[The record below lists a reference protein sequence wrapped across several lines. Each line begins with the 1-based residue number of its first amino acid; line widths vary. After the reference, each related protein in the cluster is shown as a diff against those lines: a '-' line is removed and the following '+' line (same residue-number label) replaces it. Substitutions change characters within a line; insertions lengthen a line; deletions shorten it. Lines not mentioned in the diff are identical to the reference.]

1 MQKKKLYRN
10 LEKSKWRGVCAGLAD
25 YFGLVDPL
33 PIRLAFIV
41 LACFSG
47 IGLIIYVIMLFAI
60 PAKEQVQLKQETQ
73 KLEKKTP
80 EEDNK
85 NKVEQDVPQRFT
97 DIPKN
102 EPKGVKQFV
111 GSVSKNVVSNTKNL
125 IGTKQSQKD
134 TPTGD
139 QHEENG
145 QLVITSMNG
154 LKNWLSGLETGSTPS
169 AVQTLESQIQVL
181 NMVSTPTMVGMAID
195 TMIDSLRKALKY
207 AENEMEKDE
216 IRDAYASMIQ
226 TYFFFSEAK
235 LRYAIDKNQDEAAAM
250 LGHAGDTLA
259 NSALAAAKVSALS
272 LVNKEP
278 KSEDEENDKNNRYRN
293 PANVIVSNLFETLPT
308 QTNFFS
314 RLANWVNDKK
324 KLEEKTKEYFKSIQS
339 VFDTFDY
346 YYGII
351 GPSVLIHGML
361 MKFRTVL
368 VERYKEEQ
376 FDPIVKRIIA
386 SNRGHM
392 FENIGDAV
400 SSFDAN
406 KLSLSTLAKTGGAL
420 IKSIGKSSNNIK
432 EELSQFDCYFKIL
445 TSVTNDKKRR
455 SEIVEQLENEIGE
468 LRDKLSGMGVFD
480 TRVGDL
486 QRKLSDKETALNKER
501 RKIQED
507 EERLEAMNEVFP
519 EATAVREELD
529 RYEAKLKSIEEKFIV
544 QF

>member
-10 LEKSKWRGVCAGLAD
+10 LEKSKLRGVCAGLAD
-25 YFGLVDPL
+25 YFGLRSPL
-33 PIRLAFIV
+33 IIRLAFIALV
-41 LACFSG
+41 FASG
-47 IGLIIYVIMLFAI
+47 AGLIIYVILSFVI
-60 PAKEQVQLKQETQ
+60 PAKEQVQMKQETQ
-73 KLEKKTP
+73 KLEQKTT
-80 EEDNK
+80 EEYNK
-85 NKVEQDVPQRFT
+85 N
-97 DIPKN
+97 N
-102 EPKGVKQFV
+102 A
-111 GSVSKNVVSNTKNL
+111 VSYTKNL
-125 IGTKQSQKD
+125 IGSKQSQKD
-134 TPTGD
+134 ASIGD

-145 QLVITSMNG
+145 RLVITSMNG

-195 TMIDSLRKALKY
+195 TMIDSLRKALKH

-259 NSALAAAKVSALS
+259 NCALAAAKVSAIS
-272 LVNKEP
+272 LTNREP
-278 KSEDEENDKNNRYRN
+278 KPEDKDNDNRYRN

-376 FDPIVKRIIA
+376 IDPIVKRIIA

-400 SSFDAN
+400 SSSDAN
-406 KLSLSTLAKTGGAL
+406 KLSFSTLAKTGGAL

-455 SEIVEQLENEIGE
+455 NEIVKQLENEIGE

-486 QRKLSDKETALNKER
+486 QRKLSDKEASLNKER
-501 RKIQED
+501 LKIKED

-519 EATAVREELD
+519 EATTVREELD
-529 RYEAKLKSIEEKFIV
+529 QYEAKLKSIEEKFIV